1 MKRRNA
7 FDMKLNSR
15 AVAIRIVAEWMQ
27 TGAFPGQL
35 LEAVTND
42 RAFVMELV
50 YGVVRWRRHLEWVV
64 QKYAPSPPAL
74 KISAALY
81 VGLYQILHLTDVA
94 EYAAVNETVAA
105 VRQTESTAVTG
116 FVNAILRRALRE
128 RQVLDDALQRQSPGI
143 RLSHPDS
150 LLQRW
155 SANFSPAQ
163 AEEIAAWNNLAA
175 EVTVTANT
183 LKISEQ
189 SLQKAFQEQELIAR
203 VTPSAGRKFFVIKRG
218 VAVPGLPGYDKGWF
232 LAADPAVANAVA
244 LLDAKPGMRVLDACA
259 APGGKTALLAGMM
272 QGEGWLTA
280 WEPQIARRRR
290 MADNLSRLG
299 LSEFV
304 RLQGVDAIH
313 PPVGSGP
320 FERILLDA
328 PCSNTGVIRHKPDVR
343 WNFDS
348 RRLHEFVRLQ
358 TELLISLAALLAPGG
373 RLVYSTCSLEPEENG
388 ELVRACLARLP
399 GYALHKECKGI
410 PPVSGTDG
418 FYAACLVRSG

>member
-7 FDMKLNSR
+7 FDMKLSSR
-15 AVAIRIVAEWMQ
+15 AAAIRIVAEWMQ

-35 LEAVTND
+35 LEAVTDD

-64 QKYAPSPPAL
+64 QKYAPSLPAL

-81 VGLYQILHLTDVA
+81 VGLYQVLHLTDVA

-163 AEEIAAWNNLAA
+163 AEEIAAWNNLPA
-175 EVTVTANT
+175 EVTVTANS

-189 SLQKAFQEQELIAR
+189 SLQKAFQEQGVR
-203 VTPSAGRKFFVIKRG
+203 VAICRKKVFV
-218 VAVPGLPGYDKGWF
+218 V
-232 LAADPAVANAVA
+232 NAVW
-244 LLDAKPGMRVLDACA
+244 LCRACRSM
-259 APGGKTALLAGMM
+259 T
-272 QGEGWLTA
+272 
-280 WEPQIARRRR
+280 
-290 MADNLSRLG
+290 D
-299 LSEFV
+299 
-304 RLQGVDAIH
+304 
-313 PPVGSGP
+313 GSG
-320 FERILLDA
+320 
-328 PCSNTGVIRHKPDVR
+328 
-343 WNFDS
+343 
-348 RRLHEFVRLQ
+348 
-358 TELLISLAALLAPGG
+358 G
-373 RLVYSTCSLEPEENG
+373 R
-388 ELVRACLARLP
+388 
-399 GYALHKECKGI
+399 
-410 PPVSGTDG
+410 PP
-418 FYAACLVRSG
+418 